1 MKSNSHAFI
10 LIKNLSMT
18 EKRYFNLYSE
28 RHAGSMNKSKILF
41 HILDQI
47 KIEDDSHIKALLKK
61 QGVNPAFISADKNY
75 LYKLILRSLQAYHHG
90 KTDEYSQIEK
100 LLQIKILYEKGLYD
114 LCAIEAEKAYKTAVE
129 KENYSLTIELLMWLR
144 RSIGYSK
151 GLLAAYDINAKI
163 VENNRLQYNQIQ
175 YTDLYYESLKLR
187 FSGFKARNESRK
199 SLFRSLLKNPLLQD
213 PSLALTLLS
222 KLRYH
227 LIFANYY
234 FVTNEQDKELF
245 HLKVTLTE
253 MEKSGYYH
261 IENPFDYIYVYHSY
275 LQLLKDVKQDD
286 FNIEI
291 KRFKQ
296 FSLKLKISKEKCEI
310 LIFTF
315 SALLELNRNIENK
328 RWAENISIIPAIEKK
343 LKFFF
348 KRIEPAIQ
356 INLWYLFAYSNFK
369 VKNYKKSLQYIN
381 IIQNDYVESD
391 REDIYNLSK
400 VFLLILYY
408 ELKKFDLLDHAIQN
422 ITQQLKKKGKLY
434 KTEMLVIQVL
444 QKLAT
449 STLSD
454 TKKSL
459 LHLSASLKN
468 IQENKFEAPALELF
482 DFEMWCNEKLKITE

>member
-1 MKSNSHAFI
+1 
-10 LIKNLSMT
+10 
-18 EKRYFNLYSE
+18 
-28 RHAGSMNKSKILF
+28 
-41 HILDQI
+41 
-47 KIEDDSHIKALLKK
+47 
-61 QGVNPAFISADKNY
+61 
-75 LYKLILRSLQAYHHG
+75 
-90 KTDEYSQIEK
+90 
-100 LLQIKILYEKGLYD
+100 
-114 LCAIEAEKAYKTAVE
+114 
-129 KENYSLTIELLMWLR
+129 
-144 RSIGYSK
+144 
-151 GLLAAYDINAKI
+151 
-163 VENNRLQYNQIQ
+163 
-175 YTDLYYESLKLR
+175 
-187 FSGFKARNESRK
+187 
-199 SLFRSLLKNPLLQD
+199 
-213 PSLALTLLS
+213 
-222 KLRYH
+222 
-227 LIFANYY
+227 
-234 FVTNEQDKELF
+234 
-245 HLKVTLTE
+245 
-253 MEKSGYYH
+253 
-261 IENPFDYIYVYHSY
+261 
-275 LQLLKDVKQDD
+275 
-286 FNIEI
+286 
-291 KRFKQ
+291 
-296 FSLKLKISKEKCEI
+296 
-310 LIFTF
+310 
-315 SALLELNRNIENK
+315 LLELNRNIENK
-328 RWAENISIIPAIEKK
+328 RWAENVSIIPAIEKK